1 MKEIQKLQKDKV
13 IIKIK
18 MEGDLC
24 WPENNKATFQHCTNG
39 ASAVSELQLAK
50 LNEVFAL
57 HGVELYY

>member
-1 MKEIQKLQKDKV
+1 
-13 IIKIK
+13 

-24 WPENNKATFQHCTNG
+24 WPENNKATFRHCTNG
-39 ASAVSELQLAK
+39 ASAVSECQLAK